1 MKLLADECC
10 DRIIVTALRDAG
22 HDDVR
27 YLCEESTGADDK
39 TILQQAYQDERIIV
53 TEDKDFGELVHRLHY
68 ETRGIVLI
76 RISDTMRPA
85 KARRVH
91 ERTRRHGDQ
100 LSDRFVVVEAHQT
113 RFRPPLDT

>member
-1 MKLLADECC
+1 MRFLADECC
-10 DRIIVTALRDAG
+10 DRIIVAALRDAG
-22 HDDVR
+22 HDVR

-85 KARRVH
+85 KARRVR
-91 ERTRRHGDQ
+91 ELTRRHGDQ
-100 LSDRFVVVEAHQT
+100 VPDRFVVVEAHQT
-113 RFRPPLDT
+113 RFRPPLDA